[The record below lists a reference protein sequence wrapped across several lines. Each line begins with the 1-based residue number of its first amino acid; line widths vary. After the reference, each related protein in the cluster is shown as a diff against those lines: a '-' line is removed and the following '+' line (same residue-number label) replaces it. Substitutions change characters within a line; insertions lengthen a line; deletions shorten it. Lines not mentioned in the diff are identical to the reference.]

1 MKQISAIQTWVK
13 GQKVTATLFNLRPI
27 GGTLFVEAK
36 FYYALLDENQVV
48 CAEGNIDMT
57 GEAYQGWSNNDE
69 YAYNWAASPE
79 QLNLTIVGDYV
90 PPVVETPTEVVAG
103 VTE

>member
-1 MKQISAIQTWVK
+1 MKQISPIQTWVK

-36 FYYALLDENQVV
+36 FYYALLDKSQVV

-90 PPVVETPTEVVAG
+90 PPVVEVAE